1 MWTIQN
7 YCKKIVDIV
16 LKKSIVEILQYILQY
31 ILAAYRNKPNDSNQ
45 T

>member
-7 YCKKIVDIV
+7 YCKKIVDNV
-16 LKKSIVEILQYILQY
+16 LKKSIVEILQY